1 MYKINDKKAI
11 RRTKMCIK
19 MLHHVCIQT
28 DKYKES
34 LDFYTNVLGFKVI
47 RERVKISIL
56 EIIILG

>member
-47 RERVKISIL
+47 RESKDFQY
-56 EIIILG
+56 

>member
-47 RERVKISIL
+47 REISIL